1 MFPMATR
8 LWSSVCQIDHFPPH
22 LWEWRDSPF
31 SGGHPAWKR
40 TVGDEL
46 SIWEDSGSL
55 GLVNETV
62 QLSWICPGVT
72 RGWSGNP
79 TMMPGQGEA
88 GSAAPCTAAGPVDSE
103 GFCAGQHLRPGCLHR
118 ALCREH
124 GRPRRVVECLENLA
138 VSGLEMSVCCMV
150 TLTYSAVS
158 GPARTLHTLVAVVS
172 GVAMAYHPGAYAVQA
187 AAKLRPVQRLQW
199 NGWLRQGWHSGGPN
213 GGCKTIRILRIP
225 LHPMIALRHL
235 EDTMWLTRGFKHVPA
250 AWTRT
255 LLPQVA
261 AAAESSG
268 SKDKPASWPAPKA
281 SMLKKSKMVQAL
293 RIRPGPDQPELS
305 AAESGSLA
313 EGFLPGHSDA
323 PSRGVDP

>member
-1 MFPMATR
+1 MRPPTTSSRRMGRACFSRALFPMATR

-31 SGGHPAWKR
+31 FSDGHPAWKR
-40 TVGDEL
+40 TVGDAL

-55 GLVNETV
+55 GLVHETV

-79 TMMPGQGEA
+79 TMMPGRGEA

-150 TLTYSAVS
+150 TLKYSAVS

-255 LLPQVA
+255 LFRRWQQPQR
-261 AAAESSG
+261 
-268 SKDKPASWPAPKA
+268 
-281 SMLKKSKMVQAL
+281 AL
-293 RIRPGPDQPELS
+293 DRRISR
-305 AAESGSLA
+305 LA
-313 EGFLPGHSDA
+313 GLRLRH
-323 PSRGVDP
+323 RC

>member
-1 MFPMATR
+1 
-8 LWSSVCQIDHFPPH
+8 
-22 LWEWRDSPF
+22 
-31 SGGHPAWKR
+31 
-40 TVGDEL
+40 
-46 SIWEDSGSL
+46 
-55 GLVNETV
+55 
-62 QLSWICPGVT
+62 
-72 RGWSGNP
+72 
-79 TMMPGQGEA
+79 
-88 GSAAPCTAAGPVDSE
+88 
-103 GFCAGQHLRPGCLHR
+103 
-118 ALCREH
+118 
-124 GRPRRVVECLENLA
+124 
-138 VSGLEMSVCCMV
+138 
-150 TLTYSAVS
+150 
-158 GPARTLHTLVAVVS
+158 
-172 GVAMAYHPGAYAVQA
+172 
-187 AAKLRPVQRLQW
+187 
-199 NGWLRQGWHSGGPN
+199 
-213 GGCKTIRILRIP
+213 
-225 LHPMIALRHL
+225 MIALRHL